1 MLTIPGEP
9 YVSVVAAA
17 VVCCSARVS
26 RDDGRQAYCR
36 TVRIASLLPAATEIV
51 AALGR
56 EDDLVAVTYEC
67 DSRIRERVAVVVD
80 TALPPGLEPAAI
92 DAVVRDRA
100 ARGLPMYELDRA
112 ALAALDPDLILT
124 QDLCAVCA
132 LPAGSVAD
140 ALDAI
145 GCRAD
150 VLSLDPRSVED
161 VLASIG
167 AVAARIG
174 ASDGLVAGLRARLD
188 AVEVAVGSRA
198 RPRVVVLEWV
208 DPPFL
213 AGHWVPELVRRAGG
227 EPVGGVDA
235 GRSVPAGWAEVAA
248 LGADVVLVAPCGYG
262 LDAAVA
268 QAAEV
273 PQRVPDAAVVAVD
286 ADSYVVRAGP
296 RLVDGIEAIAWA
308 LHPDAVPPPPPG
320 RIARL

>member
-1 MLTIPGEP
+1 
-9 YVSVVAAA
+9 
-17 VVCCSARVS
+17 
-26 RDDGRQAYCR
+26 
-36 TVRIASLLPAATEIV
+36 VRIASLLPAATEIV

-56 EDDLVAVTYEC
+56 ADDLVAVTYEC
-67 DSRIRERVAVVVD
+67 DAAIRERATVVVD
-80 TALPPGLEPAAI
+80 TALPPGLEPGEI
-92 DAVVRDRA
+92 DAIVRDRA

-112 ALAALDPDLILT
+112 ALAALAPELILT

-150 VLSLDPRSVED
+150 VLSLDPHSVED
-161 VLASIG
+161 VLAAIA
-167 AVAARIG
+167 AVGERIG
-174 ASDGLVAGLRARLD
+174 ASCELVGALRARLE
-188 AVEVAVGSRA
+188 AVEVAVGGRP

-235 GRSVPAGWAEVAA
+235 GRSVAAGWGEIAA
-248 LGADVVLVAPCGYG
+248 LAADVVLVAPCGYG
-262 LDAAVA
+262 LDAAAA
-268 QAAEV
+268 QAVAVQE
-273 PQRVPDAAVVAVD
+273 RVPGAAVVAID

-296 RLVDGIEAIAWA
+296 RLVDGIEAISWA

-320 RIARL
+320 RIRWCARTAR

>member
-1 MLTIPGEP
+1 
-9 YVSVVAAA
+9 
-17 VVCCSARVS
+17 
-26 RDDGRQAYCR
+26 
-36 TVRIASLLPAATEIV
+36 VRIASLLPAATEIV

-56 EDDLVAVTYEC
+56 ADDLVAVTYEC
-67 DSRIRERVAVVVD
+67 DAAVRERAAVVVD
-80 TALPPGLEPAAI
+80 TVLPAGLEPAEI

-132 LPAGSVAD
+132 LPAASVAD
-140 ALDAI
+140 ALDVI

-161 VLASIG
+161 VLG
-167 AVAARIG
+167 AITAVGERIG
-174 ASDGLVAGLRARLD
+174 APADLVGRLRARLD
-188 AVEVAVGSRA
+188 AVAAAVGPHP
-198 RPRVVVLEWV
+198 RPRVLVLEWT

-235 GRSVPAGWAEVAA
+235 GRSVTASWGEIADAH
-248 LGADVVLVAPCGYG
+248 ADVVVVAPCGYG

-268 QAAEV
+268 QAAAVRE
-273 PQRVPDAAVVAVD
+273 RVPGAAVVAID

-320 RIARL
+320 RITWCAPVP